1 MSNQKINF
9 ILLTLFVAINVFAFY
24 ERPRGEEILGASAL
38 IILEFLVLVGINLFF
53 RIYKKEQ
60 VHLFKTTLYFWVSVL
75 LILFVLIYIPSNMGF
90 CEKYYPDKY
99 QAWEA
104 AGQLNIFQRI
114 AAFGCE
120 LFNL

>member
-60 VHLFKTTLYFWVSVL
+60 VHLF
-75 LILFVLIYIPSNMGF
+75 I
-90 CEKYYPDKY
+90 
-99 QAWEA
+99 
-104 AGQLNIFQRI
+104 
-114 AAFGCE
+114 E
-120 LFNL
+120 L